1 MDAEPTTQPSTPQTS
16 SQPAADPL
24 TQLALLIQTL
34 LASHA
39 VNVSPQPA
47 SPPATGVLPRGV
59 RAPVPETFDG
69 RKTKE
74 VRPWLNRVRDILSM
88 TGFDLNGPDSVRYAA
103 TYLTGAAH
111 SWFESERARASYGE
125 EEYAGFGTFKEFADA
140 LAQRM
145 GDPQPDDKARAALR
159 KHRQVTS
166 VKLYADQFQ
175 QIITHLPQR
184 DALDLRFDFISG
196 LKPKIQELLVGK
208 ISEGMTWHDVRD
220 LAYRFDDV
228 IMTSSRDRPVSFS
241 RPRPYGRDP
250 RPDDPMDLSAA
261 DTQPSRGR
269 SAFRSATPG
278 RSRSAASAALPRR
291 SPSPSA
297 TGLPPLTDKIREEL
311 RASNGCFRCR
321 KPNAGHVAANCPGPA
336 AASRSSPSSKN

>member
-1 MDAEPTTQPSTPQTS
+1 
-16 SQPAADPL
+16 
-24 TQLALLIQTL
+24 
-34 LASHA
+34 
-39 VNVSPQPA
+39 
-47 SPPATGVLPRGV
+47 V

-88 TGFDLNGPDSVRYAA
+88 TGFNLDGPDSVRYAA

-111 SWFESERARASYGE
+111 SWFESERARAAYGE

-159 KHRQVTS
+159 KLRQLTS
-166 VKLYADQFQ
+166 VKQYADQFQ
-175 QIITHLPQR
+175 QLITHLPQR
-184 DALDLRFDFISG
+184 DAMDLRFDFISG
-196 LKPKIQELLVGK
+196 LKPRIQELLVGK
-208 ISEGMTWHDVRD
+208 VSVDMTWHDVRD

-228 IMTSSRDRPVSFS
+228 IMTSNRDRPVNYSRS
-241 RPRPYGRDP
+241 RPYERDA

-261 DTQPSRGR
+261 STSSQRGR
-269 SAFRSATPG
+269 SISRSATLG
-278 RSRSAASAALPRR
+278 RNRSAAPAASSRR

-297 TGLPPLTDKIREEL
+297 AAPSRGPLPPLTDKLREEL
-311 RASNGCFRCR
+311 RANNGCFRCR
-321 KPNAGHVAANCPGPA
+321 KPNAGHVAANCPGLPGS
-336 AASRSSPSSKN
+336 ASPTSKN